1 MGNEWEPHKQREG
14 KKQKEYLKEIKT
26 NSFLNLMKNFN
37 LNIWRSQNTQ
47 SRINWKRSM
56 LVPLKLSRNK
66 ESWNQ
71 QEGKGPSQT
80 RDVSSKEWWPE
91 CSGEMFRL
99 LLLKQHCLL
108 KVKKKLK
115 YFQVNKNG
123 ESIISR
129 QTQEIQPFKVKWKK
143 SLESN

>member
-1 MGNEWEPHKQREG
+1 MRAPKAERGG
-14 KKQKEYLKEIKT
+14 KKAKRIFEEIKT
-26 NSFLNLMKNFN
+26 NSFLNLMKYFN

-80 RDVSSKEWWPE
+80 RCLIERVVARMQ
-91 CSGEMFRL
+91 CRGNVRV